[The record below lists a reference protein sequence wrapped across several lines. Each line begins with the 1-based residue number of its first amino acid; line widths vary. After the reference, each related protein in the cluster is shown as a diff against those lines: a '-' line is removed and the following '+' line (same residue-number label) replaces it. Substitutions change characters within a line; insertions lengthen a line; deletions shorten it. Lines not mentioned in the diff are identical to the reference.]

1 MPYLVVQP
9 VFTVRHA
16 PAEYPTNETGR
27 ASRVETRP
35 VAAKDSPM
43 TGEVGVTESE
53 VLARA
58 GWAGVAS
65 VSPAAVTTTAEADAS
80 QERVR
85 FMAQRLKGLGRM

>member
-1 MPYLVVQP
+1 
-9 VFTVRHA
+9 
-16 PAEYPTNETGR
+16 
-27 ASRVETRP
+27 
-35 VAAKDSPM
+35 M

-85 FMAQRLKGLGRM
+85 FMGQRLKDLGRM